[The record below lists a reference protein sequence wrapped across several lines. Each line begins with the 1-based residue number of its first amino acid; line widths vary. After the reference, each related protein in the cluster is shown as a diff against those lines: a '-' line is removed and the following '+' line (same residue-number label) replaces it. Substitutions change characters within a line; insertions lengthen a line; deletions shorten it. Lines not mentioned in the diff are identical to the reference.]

1 MDCIKTDNSI
11 REYNKNG
18 AIDTADT
25 NAVTFVNTGTSIAT
39 LNGFPLQP
47 GTALSFGNEAGQCDQ
62 TKYQLSFINTGTQT
76 NQLFVFR
83 GHSNIQLSQILAAV
97 GGTHDNVNIFDS
109 AGGTL
114 TASGGKLTVLDTAVV
129 SAINNL
135 PTSGL
140 STAANQA
147 TEISILNALPT
158 SGLAT
163 TANQISQ
170 ISLESTLNG
179 IVATKT
185 NQNTEIALL
194 TSLDT
199 NVKSI
204 RLNIAAQ
211 PVSSFYYFSATGDY
225 ALLSTL
231 MGSITIGAG
240 KIGVLSTGAAGGIYT
255 GSEGT
260 YYAVLFNTSSNGV
273 ISPITRNGLFI
284 KTTAQYNAAF
294 IYCAQTTIN
303 LNIFNISDLIL

>member
-109 AGGTL
+109 SGNAL
-114 TASGGKLTVLDTAVV
+114 NASAGKLTVLDAAVV
-129 SAINNL
+129 SAIN
-135 PTSGL
+135 GL
-140 STAANQA
+140 A
-147 TEISILNALPT
+147 T

-163 TANQISQ
+163 SAKQDVQTAN
-170 ISLESTLNG
+170 LNVMSG
-179 IVATKT
+179 ANGCYMLNVGTAWTGSAKALVVNADCFFTTIKQNGVSVLTSKGFDGGVKAGGFLTPDATKVFSDIT
-185 NQNTEIALL
+185 L
-194 TSLDT
+194 TSGQ
-199 NVKSI
+199 VI
-204 RLNIAAQ
+204 I
-211 PVSSFYYFSATGDY
+211 YF
-225 ALLSTL
+225 
-231 MGSITIGAG
+231 
-240 KIGVLSTGAAGGIYT
+240 
-255 GSEGT
+255 
-260 YYAVLFNTSSNGV
+260 
-273 ISPITRNGLFI
+273 
-284 KTTAQYNAAF
+284 
-294 IYCAQTTIN
+294 
-303 LNIFNISDLIL
+303 